1 MLIWHTPLLERRSVE
16 AVAAR
21 TIGAAEC
28 LRRADRKGSLI
39 LSDQGSA
46 PRGVDEKRATRIFAD
61 GRFGPDA
68 GPWVFLVGIWT
79 PDDWR
84 EELCA
89 WYQCEHGPML
99 LECPEWQG
107 YQLLETS
114 VDDGCQFYVVH
125 RLASRR
131 ALESEQRK
139 RSRSTSWFHRLSK
152 NGWFDA
158 PFERILAHRVAL
170 LWHPNERTAA

>member
-16 AVAAR
+16 AIAAR
-21 TIGAAEC
+21 TLGAAEC
-28 LRRADRKGSLI
+28 LRRSDRKGSII

-46 PRGVDEKRATRIFAD
+46 PRGVDEKRASRVFAQ

-68 GPWVFLVGIWT
+68 GPWVFLVGIRA

-84 EELCA
+84 DELCA
-89 WYQCEHGPML
+89 WYQCEHGQVL
-99 LECPEWQG
+99 LECPEWHG
-107 YQLLETS
+107 YQFFEAA
-114 VDDGCQFYVVH
+114 VEDGCQFYVLH

-139 RSRSTSWFHRLSK
+139 RSRSTPWFQRLSK
-152 NGWFDA
+152 NDWFDE

-170 LWHPNERTAA
+170 LWHPRERSAA

>member
-21 TIGAAEC
+21 TIGAAEY
-28 LRRADRKGSLI
+28 LRRADRKGSII

-46 PRGVDEKRATRIFAD
+46 PRDVEEKRAARLFAD

-68 GPWVFLVGIWT
+68 GPWVLLVGIWT

-89 WYQCEHGPML
+89 WYQFEHGPIL
-99 LECPEWQG
+99 LECREWQG
-107 YQLLETS
+107 YQFFETS
-114 VDDGCQFYVVH
+114 VKTGCQFYVLH
-125 RLASRR
+125 RLAERS
-131 ALESEQRK
+131 ALDSEQRK
-139 RSRSTSWFHRLSK
+139 RARATPWFLRLSK
-152 NGWFDA
+152 NEWFDA
-158 PFERILAHRVAL
+158 PFERVLAHRVAL
-170 LWHPNERTAA
+170 LWYPKERSAA